1 MAVSAQS
8 NSPRRYRYSESP
20 VDSLPAIPGAAA
32 GHLPSSPAP
41 ADDAWRWVW
50 LALALAGVAGVLLF
64 SMNLERLVQR
74 WTSDAG
80 WSHGFVVPL
89 ISLFFIYIKW
99 DVLRQLQPVGS
110 LAGLAV
116 MVVAVCGQVLF
127 RATGLEHMSSLSIPL
142 LLLGVTLFVFGWE
155 HLKILWL
162 PIGFLVFAL
171 PPPATL
177 YVAMTTPMQQI
188 AAELGV
194 QLLPL
199 FGGEGVRHGTVID
212 VMFSTGSSRL
222 EVAQACA
229 GMRLLV
235 AFFALA
241 VALGYST
248 DRPVWQKVTLAFCAL
263 PIAIL
268 CNGLRVTMTGV
279 LSVKV
284 SPAWAE
290 GDAHGFFGLAMLLP
304 AMLLQLGVA
313 WVLDRL
319 FVEIPAEAPGGET

>member
-1 MAVSAQS
+1 
-8 NSPRRYRYSESP
+8 
-20 VDSLPAIPGAAA
+20 
-32 GHLPSSPAP
+32 
-41 ADDAWRWVW
+41 
-50 LALALAGVAGVLLF
+50 
-64 SMNLERLVQR
+64 MNLERLVQR

-155 HLKILWL
+155 YLKILWL